1 MPRAAPTAGG
11 SPRNPAAKQPK
22 VAPMNRDYGGV
33 VFNKLDGHREIID
46 RRAAEGWRYVDHIC
60 VQETSGLSA

>member
-1 MPRAAPTAGG
+1 MKKYEYERIY
-11 SPRNPAAKQPK
+11 
-22 VAPMNRDYGGV
+22 YGGV

-60 VQETSGLSA
+60 VQETSGLSAAVDLIFEKDVEGEPE